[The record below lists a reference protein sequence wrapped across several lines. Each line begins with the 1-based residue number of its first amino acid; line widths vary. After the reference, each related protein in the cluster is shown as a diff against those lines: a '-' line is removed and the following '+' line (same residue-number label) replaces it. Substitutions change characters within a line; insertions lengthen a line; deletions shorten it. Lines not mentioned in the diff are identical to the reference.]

1 MKIDLFEQ
9 PKDGSKSLMKRASS
23 SEMSVYLNM
32 DMKLFQKLE
41 RLILVS
47 KMIPKN
53 LYFLGIIIK
62 CLNDD
67 NRPLFSP
74 VKFKEFCNKYLDA
87 QLVDYIQV
95 LINKIT
101 FSKLEA
107 KSANF
112 GVEYI

>member
-1 MKIDLFEQ
+1 
-9 PKDGSKSLMKRASS
+9 
-23 SEMSVYLNM
+23 MSI
-32 DMKLFQKLE
+32 KLFQKLE

-74 VKFKEFCNKYLDA
+74 VKFKEFCNNYLDA
-87 QLVDYIQV
+87 QFIDFIMV

-101 FSKLEA
+101 FCKLEA

-112 GVEYI
+112 GVKYYFI